1 MDLRY
6 NVSQLFQLAFG
17 INMPVYLPYPLTKE
31 LPPNISFD
39 GIETR
44 PEFNPSNSK
53 SWMGTPI
60 MFELSFI
67 GNEQKYKKYT
77 VSGEVK
83 EIALPN
89 YTLPPATMFQFR
101 RAKNVT
107 RTNVLGSNGTVKEIF
122 GFDDWVIDVK
132 GLCLDEPNRSAI
144 SQLEELL
151 KWEELADSIAVS
163 GEVCNMMDI
172 NRVCISEFSHNIVQ
186 GSNGGVIAYEMQ
198 LFSDDPAE
206 LIMNL

>member
-1 MDLRY
+1 MDVRY
-6 NVSQLFQLAFG
+6 NVSELFQLAFG
-17 INMPVYLPYPLTKE
+17 INVPIYLPEPFTRD
-31 LPPNISFD
+31 LPPNVVFD
-39 GIETR
+39 SVKVL
-44 PEFNPSNSK
+44 PDFNLADSK

-60 MFELSFI
+60 MFELVFV
-67 GNEQKYKKYT
+67 GDENKYKKFSLNGEIKE
-77 VSGEVK
+77 VSLANY
-83 EIALPN
+83 ILPA
-89 YTLPPATMFQFR
+89 ATMFQFR
-101 RAKNVT
+101 RAKNIT

-151 KWEELADSIAVS
+151 KWEQLADSISVS
-163 GEVCNMMDI
+163 GKICGMMDI
-172 NRVCISEFSHNIVQ
+172 YSININEFSHNIVQ
-186 GSNGGVIAYEMQ
+186 GSNGSVIAYEMQ